1 MTNAQFLIT
10 PAEYPLVLA
19 LPEWAIGLG
28 YQDTL
33 PTFRDDQKRIQLNKL
48 SSPKQVSLRSHSA
61 TAHQCQRHR
70 AQCQAPTPSTG
81 ASRSAMHTTSFID
94 SSHQTQHDGLQWWRT
109 TTRLSGW
116 PWKSF

>member
-48 SSPKQVSLRSHSA
+48 SNPNRSRCEATLRRRINA
-61 TAHQCQRHR
+61 NVTERNAKRQPHQL
-70 AQCQAPTPSTG
+70 AL
-81 ASRSAMHTTSFID
+81 
-94 SSHQTQHDGLQWWRT
+94 HD
-109 TTRLSGW
+109 
-116 PWKSF
+116 P